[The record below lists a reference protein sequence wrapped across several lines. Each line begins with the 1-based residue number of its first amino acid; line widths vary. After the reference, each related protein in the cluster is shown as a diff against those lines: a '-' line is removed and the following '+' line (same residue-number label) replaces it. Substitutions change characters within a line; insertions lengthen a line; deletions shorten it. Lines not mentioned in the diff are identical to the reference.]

1 MQVDP
6 EVNRRKYDRELTLLQ
21 DKRTMLED
29 RGIFLLGS
37 SRFPTIDLV
46 FVPRHPLRIAVPP
59 PPGVPLP
66 PGAMAVAELP
76 TLSARAFKAHFDL
89 SDYNLQPPSLQFR
102 DCWTDKILP
111 FEQMFRAIEY
121 EAERK
126 AHVVLIDDHPLTHR
140 PFLCLRGIREYHDHP
155 QHTGDE
161 WLLYKDK
168 MNMFSIVMSLWRVS
182 LDIPHPQIMPH
193 PNGIQVLF
201 VPEEKH

>member
-1 MQVDP
+1 MD
-6 EVNRRKYDRELTLLQ
+6 E
-21 DKRTMLED
+21 
-29 RGIFLLGS
+29 
-37 SRFPTIDLV
+37 
-46 FVPRHPLRIAVPP
+46 
-59 PPGVPLP
+59 
-66 PGAMAVAELP
+66 
-76 TLSARAFKAHFDL
+76 
-89 SDYNLQPPSLQFR
+89 
-102 DCWTDKILP
+102 DKILP